1 MTDYLFDTNILI
13 YRLRNN
19 PKVEHLLEQLSDA
32 NERYIST
39 ITRAEI
45 LAGMHPNEATKTL
58 ALLQSFSSISVDDNI
73 ADLAGQLLYRYARQ
87 GITLSLAD
95 MLIAATAIEHNLT
108 LITTNGKHFPIPE
121 LSVQVLEQN
130 KL

>member
-19 PKVEHLLEQLSDA
+19 PKVEHLLEQLTEAS
-32 NERYIST
+32 ERYIST

-45 LAGMHPNEATKTL
+45 LAGMHPNESTKTL
-58 ALLQSFSSISVDDNI
+58 ALLQSFSSVSVDDNI

-121 LSVQVLEQN
+121 LLLQVLEQN